1 MSRKQFI
8 ALNLVGGACGLL
20 ILCSMVLAVL
30 NGRLNQSVAATQNQF
45 SQGRQLQTTLQNLAA
60 RVAQGGQTDPA
71 LRDLLARHDLVV
83 NLNTN
88 RPARQSP

>member
-1 MSRKQFI
+1 
-8 ALNLVGGACGLL
+8 
-20 ILCSMVLAVL
+20 MVLALL

-45 SQGRQLQTTLQNLAA
+45 NQAQQIQNTTQNLAA

-71 LRDLLARHDLVV
+71 LRQLLARHDFRV

>member
-1 MSRKQFI
+1 
-8 ALNLVGGACGLL
+8 
-20 ILCSMVLAVL
+20 MVLAVL

-45 SQGRQLQTTLQNLAA
+45 NQARQFQTTLQNLAA

-71 LRDLLARHDLVV
+71 LRDLLTRHDLVV